1 MGLDVGAEFMESL
14 QGRPLTRL
22 SAGAG
27 LLEGVAPALLCGGEV
42 PCSEGFTRLSSDDI
56 GIDAIL
62 FFFAFFPFQLNS
74 AGNPRTNFSQS
85 SHMDQVFGEMFRD
98 ETFLVRVRQGEKK
111 TPKNKNQNSKV
122 VAFTPSWWPCLRGT
136 EAPPVIASDK

>member
-62 FFFAFFPFQLNS
+62 FFSPSFLSNLIQQVIREQTFPKALTWIRCSVRCFEMKH
-74 AGNPRTNFSQS
+74 S
-85 SHMDQVFGEMFRD
+85 SFG
-98 ETFLVRVRQGEKK
+98 
-111 TPKNKNQNSKV
+111 
-122 VAFTPSWWPCLRGT
+122 
-136 EAPPVIASDK
+136 